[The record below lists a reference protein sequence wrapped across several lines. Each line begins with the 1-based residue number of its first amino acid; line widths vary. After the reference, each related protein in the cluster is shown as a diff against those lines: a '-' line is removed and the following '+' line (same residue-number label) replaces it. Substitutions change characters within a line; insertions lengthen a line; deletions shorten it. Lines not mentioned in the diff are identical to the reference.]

1 MLHRYL
7 LTSSRESFSAG
18 SRTDQGVILGR
29 CYIPL
34 TGVQSF
40 EHFEYSLSWESTTFD
55 FCCLQN
61 TFPCIHLLN
70 FENLS
75 AMRKYHHIILRLA
88 DVPSWYVPLCG
99 MIGYT
104 NWFSL
109 HFWLRAPT
117 APQLRFASRTSRVTH
132 STIPMF
138 TWTSSTF
145 LTLWWVFREF
155 NNDPSTAVGWRK

>member
-1 MLHRYL
+1 MLRELLFWSHYNKHIVTGGVIIPGVLDIVLHRYL

-61 TFPCIHLLN
+61 TFPCIHVLN
-70 FENLS
+70 FENFS
-75 AMRKYHHIILRLA
+75 AYWKA
-88 DVPSWYVPLCG
+88 PLHYSE
-99 MIGYT
+99 IGGCT
-104 NWFSL
+104 NL
-109 HFWLRAPT
+109 VCT
-117 APQLRFASRTSRVTH
+117 AKRDERECELISF
-132 STIPMF
+132 
-138 TWTSSTF
+138 TF
-145 LTLWWVFREF
+145 L
-155 NNDPSTAVGWRK
+155 N